1 MKEFIRDN
9 GKVRECTSNIAKM
22 NILEWIYYRR
32 GMIYRNTVESISTG
46 IEGIVMFLSMLLN
59 IMIIILS
66 PITLPIAA
74 WLQIR
79 VAKKEME
86 LLGN

>member
-22 NILEWIYYRR
+22 NILEWIYYRW
-32 GMIYRNTVESISTG
+32 GMIYRNTVESITTG
-46 IEGIVMFLSMLLN
+46 LEGIAMVLFMILN
-59 IMIIILS
+59 IIILILF
-66 PITLPIAA
+66 PITLPVAA

-79 VAKKEME
+79 AAKKEMK
-86 LLGN
+86 LLGD